1 MAGGVALVFTA
12 ALGGAMKD
20 NVAAGDTPRSTSTSS
35 SSNAAGPGLL
45 LLLLLLLLTA
55 RNARCVARCVVRHRF
70 GGAAIIQRSTRF
82 KIYLVLQ
89 SQQRRIPDFIT
100 TMEHSPEVKRFQEF
114 LRIPSVSG
122 EGTRNGGNQGSRR
135 GRQ

>member
-20 NVAAGDTPRSTSTSS
+20 NVAAGDTPRSTSSTS

-45 LLLLLLLLTA
+45 LLLLLLLTT

-82 KIYLVLQ
+82 KMIWFYKA
-89 SQQRRIPDFIT
+89 S
-100 TMEHSPEVKRFQEF
+100 SAGF
-114 LRIPSVSG
+114 LF
-122 EGTRNGGNQGSRR
+122 
-135 GRQ
+135 